1 MKLTRRQL
9 QKLLLKEMKLLT
21 ESGNPA
27 AVPEDFMGTA
37 DKSGKA
43 VQTVVGKNIPHKEVQ
58 SAIDKVTDPY
68 TKQALQSIY
77 DHFAYA
83 VDQLVRGIP
92 E

>member
-1 MKLTRRQL
+1 
-9 QKLLLKEMKLLT
+9 MKLLT

-27 AVPEDFMGTA
+27 DVPEDFMGTA

-43 VQTVVGKNIPHKEVQ
+43 VQTVAGKNIPHKEVK

-68 TKQALQSIY
+68 TKQALEKIY

-83 VDQLVRGIP
+83 VDQLVRGIK
-92 E
+92 